1 MGSTAALPGSSAF
14 SRSARRSA
22 SVDLPAAGGP
32 AIAVMLRACCAARTH
47 NRGQAIKIQRG
58 RHPNS
63 FAASIETTHAR
74 RLKVAS
80 VRANCRFRWATDG
93 AGIIVECCRRASAN
107 ARRREW
113 EECLVETGRQD
124 RHRHGCGTRES
135 ARRIAR
141 KFAAEGAR
149 VIVAERDRKTGAAVA
164 ASLPGARFIHTD
176 VAKEDSIVAM
186 VAETVETVGPPDI
199 LINNAGIAV
208 FDEPLKLSAEEWH
221 RCFSVDLDGVW
232 YCCKHVLPHLLDK
245 GAGAIVNI
253 ASVHAFQIIPH
264 TFPYP
269 VAKHGVLGLTRALA
283 IEYAPRGIRINA
295 ISPGYID
302 TPVNEW
308 YFSTLPDPAGAR
320 RAAEALHPVKR
331 MGPLRRG
338 RRRRHAACLRRGDVH
353 DRHQHRHR
361 RRHLHPLPRR
371 VRREARRTAQ
381 ILGKPRPRGPLV
393 GRSGQAMSAL
403 FSAPKERVRA
413 GRTIF

>member
-1 MGSTAALPGSSAF
+1 M
-14 SRSARRSA
+14 SRL
-22 SVDLPAAGGP
+22 DGKI
-32 AIAVMLRACCAARTH
+32 AIVT
-47 NRGQAIKIQRG
+47 
-58 RHPNS
+58 
-63 FAASIETTHAR
+63 
-74 RLKVAS
+74 
-80 VRANCRFRWATDG
+80 G
-93 AGIIVECCRRASAN
+93 AGQGIGEA
-107 ARRREW
+107 
-113 EECLVETGRQD
+113 
-124 RHRHGCGTRES
+124 
-135 ARRIAR
+135 IAR

-149 VIVAERDRKTGAAVA
+149 VVVAERDQATGAAVA
-164 ASLPGARFIHTD
+164 GSLPGARFIHTD
-176 VAKEDSIVAM
+176 VAKEESIAAM
-186 VAETVETVGPPDI
+186 VAETVDSVGPPDI

-208 FDEPLKLSAEEWH
+208 FDEPLNLSADEWH

-331 MGPLRRG
+331 MGRADEV
-338 RRRRHAACLRRGDVH
+338 AAVATLLASDEATFIIGANIVIDGGISIRFH
-353 DRHQHRHR
+353 D
-361 RRHLHPLPRR
+361 
-371 VRREARRTAQ
+371 A
-381 ILGKPRPRGPLV
+381 
-393 GRSGQAMSAL
+393 
-403 FSAPKERVRA
+403 
-413 GRTIF
+413 